1 MYHLAEAYLMA
12 GYICLLAAY
21 LGALMFGAGAIAPL
35 VVSTLSAE
43 SSAILLRRFWLRYHR
58 FAVVGGAFFT
68 LVCAVG
74 SFFSAV
80 PLIYSTVMLAIAGVM
95 TLSFYVGQHLIPAIN
110 LARDMGDQQQFE
122 RLHRLDIILVA
133 VGLLAAIALLVGLVY
148 VLPGQ
153 FTFWPTAQV
162 VEGR

>member
-21 LGALMFGAGAIAPL
+21 FGALVFGAASIAPL
-35 VVSTLSAE
+35 AVTTLPVDQSAL
-43 SSAILLRRFWLRYHR
+43 LLRRFWPQYHR
-58 FAVVGGAFFT
+58 FAVLGGVFFT

-80 PLIYSTVMLAIAGVM
+80 PLIYSTVLLAIAGVM
-95 TLSFYVGQHLIPAIN
+95 TLSFYVGLHLIPAIN
-110 LARDMGDQQQFE
+110 LARDMNDEPQFK
-122 RLHRLDIILVA
+122 RLHRLDVVLVA
-133 VGLLAAIALLVGLVY
+133 VGLLAALALLVGLVY

-153 FTFWPTAQV
+153 FTFWPTVQV
-162 VEGR
+162 VAR

>member
-21 LGALMFGAGAIAPL
+21 FGALMFGAAAIPPL
-35 VVSTLSAE
+35 AVSTLPADQ
-43 SSAILLRRFWLRYHR
+43 SAILLRRFWLRYHR
-58 FAVVGGAFFT
+58 FAVFGGTFFT
-68 LVCAVG
+68 LACAVG

-80 PLIYSTVMLAIAGVM
+80 PLIYSTVLLAISGVM
-95 TLSFYVGQHLIPAIN
+95 TLSFYVGLHLIPAIN
-110 LARDMGDQQQFE
+110 LARDMVDEQQFA
-122 RLHRLDIILVA
+122 RLHRLDVILVA
-133 VGLLAAIALLVGLVY
+133 VGLLAALALLVGLVY

-162 VEGR
+162 IEGH

>member
-35 VVSTLSAE
+35 VVKTLAADHSA
-43 SSAILLRRFWLRYHR
+43 SLLRRFWLQYHR

-80 PLIYSTVMLAIAGVM
+80 PLVYSTVMLAISGVM
-95 TLSFYVGQHLIPAIN
+95 TLSFYVGLHLIPAIN
-110 LARDMGDQQQFE
+110 LARDMSDEPQFA
-122 RLHRLDIILVA
+122 RLHRLDVILVA
-133 VGLLAAIALLVGLVY
+133 VGLLAALVLLIGLVY

-153 FTFWPTAQV
+153 FTFWPITQIVQAH
-162 VEGR
+162 

>member
-21 LGALMFGAGAIAPL
+21 LGALVFGAGAVAPL
-35 VVSTLSAE
+35 VVSSLSAE
-43 SSAILLRRFWLRYHR
+43 EAATLLRRFWMRYHR
-58 FAVVGGAFFT
+58 FAVIGGAFFT

-80 PLIYSTVMLAIAGVM
+80 PLIYSTVLLAVAGLM
-95 TLSFYVGQHLIPAIN
+95 TLSFYVGLHLIPAIN
-110 LARDMGDQQQFE
+110 MARDMGDEQQFA
-122 RLHRLDIILVA
+122 RLHRLDVILVA
-133 VGLLAAIALLVGLVY
+133 VGLLAACALLIGLIY

-153 FTFWPTAQV
+153 FTFWPTEQIV
-162 VEGR
+162 GRL